1 MTIKDYLNQYF
12 NLNVTSDEEGV
23 YKYHIHEENGKI
35 NASST
40 VCPSSDT
47 ELVLEC
53 DDSNYFALMY
63 AERGKI
69 RLMMEGTKLSG
80 AEILDKE
87 YDNAEGDHIIEK
99 GFVFYSENW
108 IKKYLRVDLYPH
120 ICVSMEIDYEQ
131 YETDEDGVVIWE

>member
-12 NLNVTSDEEGV
+12 GLNVTADEEGV
-23 YKYHIHEENGKI
+23 YKFHIYEENGTI
-35 NASST
+35 HASDISE
-40 VCPSSDT
+40 PSDT

-87 YDNAEGDHIIEK
+87 YEDADGEHIIEK
-99 GFVFYSENW
+99 GFVFYSDHW
-108 IKKYLRVDLYPH
+108 IKKYLRIDLYPH